1 MTTQIIFSE
10 KFNRHNIEG
19 HPENAERTSIM
30 LHEIKN
36 SSLSNDLDFSEPEIL
51 PNDLFFELHSERMVE
66 QIKERSKLKESWI
79 DLDTYVCRNDY
90 ETSRLAAG
98 GVLSACKQVL
108 DGKIDNAFCL
118 TRPPGHHAT
127 KERSM
132 GFCLFNNAALA
143 AHAISKQVKKV
154 LIFDCDVHHGNGTQD
169 IFYDRN
175 DVMYQSFHL
184 YPHFP
189 GTGRIDEIGNRDGI
203 GYTINAPLFFGNG
216 DHAVSSLLEEI
227 FLPIASQFD
236 PEIIIV
242 STGFDSH
249 YSDPL
254 GGLRLTA
261 NFFGEIISYLQKIQP
276 KIVCTLEG
284 GYNLKWIGKCLLSQI
299 AQLSYAPMRFIDT
312 VKENESVKPVIEEI
326 KNRVDRYWKI

>member
-10 KFNRHNIEG
+10 KFNRHNNEG
-19 HPENAERTSIM
+19 HPENANRTSIM
-30 LHEIKN
+30 LNEIKK
-36 SSLSNDLDFSEPEIL
+36 SSLSKDLEFSEPEVLASNFI
-51 PNDLFFELHSERMVE
+51 FELHSERMID

-98 GVLSACKQVL
+98 GVLNACKQVL
-108 DGKIDNAFCL
+108 EGKIDNAFCL
-118 TRPPGHHAT
+118 ARPPGHHAT
-127 KERSM
+127 KDRSM

-143 AHAISKQVKKV
+143 AHAISKEGKKV

-189 GTGRIDEIGNRDGI
+189 GTGRIDEIGNRNGM

-216 DHAVSSLLEEI
+216 DHAVSLLLDEI
-227 FLPIASQFD
+227 FSPIASQFNPD
-236 PEIIIV
+236 LIIV
-242 STGFDSH
+242 SSGFDSH
-249 YSDPL
+249 HTDPL

-261 NFFGEIISYLQKIQP
+261 NFFGEVISRLQQIQP

-284 GYNLKWIGKCLLSQI
+284 GYSIKWIGKCLLSQVS
-299 AQLSYAPMRFIDT
+299 QLSYSPIKFTDS
-312 VKENESVKPVIEEI
+312 VKEEESVKPVIEEI
-326 KNRVDRYWKI
+326 KNRIDRYWKI